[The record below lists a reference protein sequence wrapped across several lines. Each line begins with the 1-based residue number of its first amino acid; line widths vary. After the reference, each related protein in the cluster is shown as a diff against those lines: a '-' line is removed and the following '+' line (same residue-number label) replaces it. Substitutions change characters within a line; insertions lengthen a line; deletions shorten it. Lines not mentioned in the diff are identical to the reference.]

1 MKLLKDNETFGFDFT
16 IAQNSKIKVIA
27 KIGTDNSNDSIKY
40 TPTVGQNPPH
50 IIVPKNIIKHK
61 IDHLN
66 GILFYDHINFKY
78 LY

>member
-50 IIVPKNIIKHK
+50 IIVPKNKIKQE
-61 IDHLN
+61 IECEA
-66 GILFYDHINFKY
+66 
-78 LY
+78 